1 MGSGRIESE
10 PHVGLKGPPG
20 KGSGLWRSSL
30 PYSCREPRDGARH
43 TQGWVRHDA
52 MRMRCDVV
60 HGRADFF
67 PDFNP
72 TPPVPGRL
80 DEPLGGGRSGKS
92 PRDKTYFWKRSVLA
106 GD

>member
-1 MGSGRIESE
+1 
-10 PHVGLKGPPG
+10 
-20 KGSGLWRSSL
+20 
-30 PYSCREPRDGARH
+30 
-43 TQGWVRHDA
+43 
-52 MRMRCDVV
+52 MRCDVV
-60 HGRADFF
+60 HGRADIF

-80 DEPLGGGRSGKS
+80 DEPLGGKSGKS